1 MFKWRGKPKT
11 NKIIVLADLENLNA
25 NLPPMGPVGFS
36 FSAGFDRVMK
46 QIANEVGAI
55 EDVFVFSPPHLVQL
69 FGEEIYRQG
78 FTIIAC
84 PKIRSKES
92 GEEVDTVDQTLI
104 EFGKKAIRQTEGL
117 THLCLG
123 SGDKDFAPLVREAT
137 RQGLRILILA
147 SSPQSL
153 STELIKLADQVFLFS
168 PVET

>member
-1 MFKWRGKPKT
+1 MLKWRGKFKE
-11 NKIIVLADLENLNA
+11 NKIIVLIDIENLNA
-25 NLPPMGPVGFS
+25 NLPSMGPVGFS

-46 QIANEVGAI
+46 QIAREVGAI

-84 PKIRSKES
+84 PKTRSKES
-92 GEEVDTVDQTLI
+92 GEEIDTVDQTLI
-104 EFGKKAIRQTEGL
+104 EFGKKAIRQMKGL

-123 SGDKDFAPLVREAT
+123 SGDKDFAPLVREAI
-137 RQGLRILILA
+137 RRRLRIVILA
-147 SSPQSL
+147 SSPGSL
-153 STELIKLADQVFLFS
+153 ATELIKLSDQVFLFS